1 VAIRYQKT
9 YPLVMDL
16 KDIVARLWIFF
27 GFRIWGIGFVLGIS
41 YFGLTG
47 LFPFLPEKEV
57 GYLVIACGV
66 AWVTNSLF
74 KLFRADDPSID
85 EN

>member
-1 VAIRYQKT
+1 M
-9 YPLVMDL
+9 LV
-16 KDIVARLWIFF
+16 KLWIFF

-47 LFPFLPEKEV
+47 LFPFLPEKGV
-57 GYLVIACGV
+57 GYFVIAGGV
-66 AWVTNSLF
+66 AWVASSIF